1 MKCLLSAFLALAL
14 LLPMLASCGNQNSI
28 DTADTSAPVGTDN
41 LRPVETI
48 VINDACS
55 VLDLSTLEERIT
67 FFNAGT
73 FAKDGTAYVR
83 GATKLFDSE
92 DDKEGRRAEGF
103 YVISGG
109 KETGSFW
116 EIPYAGTLRGEAEY
130 QSILHT
136 ALGENC
142 MAVYENSYWAKKVKL
157 ISVSVTVD
165 TWLTVY
171 DSSMNVLYSIDP
183 ATLVTRHTNPYTGT
197 DADYEFDAEAI
208 YYGANGTLYMATE
221 FSIIAISP
229 NGEKLYE
236 TGEGIYI
243 NNTWRTSD
251 GRILVDYSIPSEGK
265 QLVAYM
271 DDRIKGF
278 SAPITLPDPGL
289 ENYTLYFGEGWD
301 YYYRTAIGLYGMNE
315 GEEIPTLLCK
325 WSSSGINPEKILQV
339 VIVSENVYFCR
350 LKTSTAAKSV
360 LLRRPSDDE
369 IQPRIV
375 ITLGDS
381 NNQMDYTDAVGRF
394 NQTNTK
400 YYIRI
405 RDYQKQ
411 VAEGGNTLQEDI
423 LSGNAPDIVCSSS
436 FTGTV
441 TNLASKGAFADLNT
455 FLAEDPAFRE
465 NLLSSVRQ
473 YCTTNGKMYQLAS
486 TVRLNGIVGA
496 AENLP
501 TVQDWSL
508 DAYLAKMDACEKQG
522 IILRSGATRE
532 AMELN
537 LLYNN
542 LATFVDYENAVCSFD
557 SELFLSTIE
566 YLKTLLPR
574 ENAPSTDLAALY
586 TGLRNGTILTYEDTI
601 GRFSDYLKLC
611 VRFGTDDI
619 TFIGSPTPN
628 GGRPYLNLNH
638 TYSITADSPVQKEAW
653 AFVRYM
659 LENGTDSV
667 EFPVYKPLLEKEA
680 AAQMHRYHLYSLTS
694 TYYSNQST
702 EPEYDPQSM
711 VLARLTE
718 DHVAAVMDL
727 LENRELYSTATAGS
741 DATVKS
747 LIAEELSAFFAGS
760 ITAEEAARR
769 IQSRVS
775 IYLAEQS

>member
-1 MKCLLSAFLALAL
+1 M
-14 LLPMLASCGNQNSI
+14 
-28 DTADTSAPVGTDN
+28 
-41 LRPVETI
+41 
-48 VINDACS
+48 
-55 VLDLSTLEERIT
+55 
-67 FFNAGT
+67 
-73 FAKDGTAYVR
+73 
-83 GATKLFDSE
+83 
-92 DDKEGRRAEGF
+92 
-103 YVISGG
+103 
-109 KETGSFW
+109 
-116 EIPYAGTLRGEAEY
+116 
-130 QSILHT
+130 
-136 ALGENC
+136 
-142 MAVYENSYWAKKVKL
+142 
-157 ISVSVTVD
+157 
-165 TWLTVY
+165 
-171 DSSMNVLYSIDP
+171 
-183 ATLVTRHTNPYTGT
+183 
-197 DADYEFDAEAI
+197 
-208 YYGANGTLYMATE
+208 YYGENGTLYLVME
-221 FSIIAISP
+221 YSIIAISP

-243 NNTWRTSD
+243 HNTWQTPD
-251 GRILVDYSIPSEGK
+251 GRILVEYSIPAEGN
-265 QLVAYM
+265 QMYAYM
-271 DDRIKGF
+271 EDSVKGF
-278 SAPITLPDPGL
+278 SALVTLPDPGFE
-289 ENYTLYFGEGWD
+289 ENTLYFGDGWD
-301 YYYRTAIGLYGMNE
+301 FYYSTEDGLYGMN
-315 GEEIPTLLCK
+315 GEDTAPTLLFR
-325 WSSSGINPEKILQV
+325 WTSVGIRPEKIV
-339 VIVSENVYFCR
+339 VFVVVSDTLYYCWYR
-350 LKTSTAAKSV
+350 TAAGNEKV

-455 FLAEDPAFRE
+455 FLAEDPTFRE

-522 IILRSGATRE
+522 ITLRSGATRE

-718 DHVAAVMDL
+718 DHVAAVMEL

-747 LIAEELSAFFAGS
+747 LIAEELSAFYAGS